1 MAAHVVR
8 PATPGESGL
17 VARLLHDF
25 NTEYRAPTPSV
36 EELTRRLRRLL
47 PRDDVLVLL
56 ALPGSAGAGDAGAQS
71 AATGFALLTL
81 RPSVYCDAGVAML
94 DELYVRPPLRG
105 HGAGTALV
113 EELLE
118 WLRGHG
124 IDEVQVNVDSVDV
137 DARRFYERHGFSDL
151 EPAGPGE
158 TGQQSR
164 MLLYQRET

>member
-1 MAAHVVR
+1 MATHVVR
-8 PATPGESGL
+8 PATAGEAGL

-25 NTEYRAPTPSV
+25 NAEYRTPTPSV
-36 EELTRRLRRLL
+36 EELTRRFGLLL

-56 ALPGSAGAGDAGAQS
+56 ALPGDAGAGS
-71 AATGFALLTL
+71 AVAGFALLTL
-81 RPSVYCDAGVAML
+81 RPSAYCDAGVAML

-113 EELLE
+113 EELLA
-118 WLRGHG
+118 WLRGRG
-124 IDEVQVNVDSVDV
+124 VDEVQVNVDSVDV